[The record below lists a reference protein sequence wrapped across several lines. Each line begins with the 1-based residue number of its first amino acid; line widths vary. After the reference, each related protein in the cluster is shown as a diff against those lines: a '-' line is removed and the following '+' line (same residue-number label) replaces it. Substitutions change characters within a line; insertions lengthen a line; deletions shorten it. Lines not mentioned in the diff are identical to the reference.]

1 MNDVIMAVII
11 LIFGI
16 FAGYAIGVN
25 EGQSDVYYERVIC
38 SPDLAKKL
46 VCISNPNKKEN

>member
-1 MNDVIMAVII
+1 MHEVVMAVLI
-11 LIFGI
+11 LIFSI
-16 FAGYAIGVN
+16 YVGYAIGVN